1 MMKSTI
7 KMNTPI
13 GDLWLSADGDFLIA
27 ISTVYPNLPILES
40 EILICAKAQL
50 NEYFSGQRKIFNLA
64 TKAEACPFTKNVWQ
78 ALCEIPYGKT
88 ATYSEI
94 ASKIGKPNAARAV
107 GRANHV
113 NPLMII
119 VPCHRVIGKNGSLT
133 GYAGGINIKQA
144 LINIEAKNMN
154 TL

>member
-1 MMKSTI
+1 
-7 KMNTPI
+7 
-13 GDLWLSADGDFLIA
+13 
-27 ISTVYPNLPILES
+27 
-40 EILICAKAQL
+40 
-50 NEYFSGQRKIFNLA
+50 
-64 TKAEACPFTKNVWQ
+64 Q

-94 ASKIGKPNAARAV
+94 ANKIGKPNAARAV

-133 GYAGGINIKQA
+133 GYAGGIDIKQA

-154 TL
+154 

>member
-27 ISTVYPNLPILES
+27 ISAVYPNLPILES

-50 NEYFSGQRKIFNLA
+50 NEYFNGQRKIFNLA
-64 TKAEACPFTKNVWQ
+64 TKAEASPFTKSVWQ

-94 ASKIGKPNAARAV
+94 ANKIGKPNAARAV

-119 VPCHRVIGKNGSLT
+119 VPCHRVIGKNGTLT
-133 GYAGGINIKQA
+133 GYAGGIDIKQA

>member
-50 NEYFSGQRKIFNLA
+50 NEYFNGQRKIFNLA
-64 TKAEACPFTKNVWQ
+64 TKADACPFTKSVWQ

-133 GYAGGINIKQA
+133 GYAGGIDIKQA

>member
-40 EILICAKAQL
+40 EILLCTKTQL

-64 TKAEACPFTKNVWQ
+64 TKAEARPFTKSVWQ

-94 ASKIGKPNAARAV
+94 ASKIGKPTAARAV

-119 VPCHRVIGKNGSLT
+119 VPCHRVIGKNGTLT
-133 GYAGGINIKQA
+133 GYAGGIDIKQA